1 MTAQAIK
8 YGSRWTAC
16 GTEYRYAIEGEK
28 ISNSDDVRSD
38 YENARL
44 KGHYFDQSTL
54 RFFGSRNFA
63 TVAPGVSVELQANA
77 PGDRYK
83 VEVWKVSDDPKEGNQ
98 PWFGCWHATRREAV
112 KCAKATAK
120 LLNE

>member
-1 MTAQAIK
+1 MSET
-8 YGSRWTAC
+8 YTTRYMAC
-16 GTEYRYAIEGEK
+16 GEQYTYAREGERP
-28 ISNSDDVRSD
+28 SDSDDVRSD

-112 KCAKATAK
+112 KCAKETAK
-120 LLNE
+120 LLRA